1 MYFCTELI
9 LFMTL
14 TLQIEPER
22 EASEVREIL
31 NDMRGL
37 LRLRMK
43 RPDATAARIV
53 GVGKLLNVF
62 DELEQQLPARVT
74 QPEAQAE
81 TAAMAA

>member
-1 MYFCTELI
+1 MN
-9 LFMTL
+9 L
-14 TLQIEPER
+14 TLHIEPER

-62 DELEQQLPARVT
+62 DEIEQQLPQAK
-74 QPEAQAE
+74 PEGAGSD
-81 TAAMAA
+81 AALAA

>member
-1 MYFCTELI
+1 LYFYSNSI
-9 LFMTL
+9 PIMTL

-62 DELEQQLPARVT
+62 DEIERQLPAN
-74 QPEAQAE
+74 QPEGAGSDAVL
-81 TAAMAA
+81 AA

>member
-1 MYFCTELI
+1 
-9 LFMTL
+9 MTL

-62 DELEQQLPARVT
+62 DEIERQLPAN
-74 QPEAQAE
+74 QPEGAGSDAVL
-81 TAAMAA
+81 AA

>member
-1 MYFCTELI
+1 MN
-9 LFMTL
+9 L
-14 TLQIEPER
+14 TLHIEPER

-62 DELEQQLPARVT
+62 DEIEQQLPQA
-74 QPEAQAE
+74 QPEGAGSD
-81 TAAMAA
+81 AALAA

>member
-1 MYFCTELI
+1 
-9 LFMTL
+9 MTL

-62 DELEQQLPARVT
+62 DEIEQQLPAQPP
-74 QPEAQAE
+74 QPEGDRD
-81 TAAMAA
+81 AALAA

>member
-1 MYFCTELI
+1 MN
-9 LFMTL
+9 L
-14 TLQIEPER
+14 TLHIEPER

-62 DELEQQLPARVT
+62 DEIEQQLPPQA
-74 QPEAQAE
+74 QPEGAGH
-81 TAAMAA
+81 AAALAA